1 MSRRNRMLECTQ
13 RDSYNGMGGA
23 SHCHCVSKVWS
34 EKHNH
39 VVQLLTKS
47 CPPTNVCTLQCPVS
61 RFQFRPSPHEAS
73 VSMWFLHASQSVS
86 RPVCHCQHYST
97 FIIIISDLR
106 FGGFQ
111 TIILIV
117 HIMLTKRQEHYNICN
132 SSSISASSSWST
144 QIGCLSMGSQRTFPY
159 TRHLRKNGRSNAR
172 VYVSIVPI
180 SRRWRQSS
188 RHLYCVVETHLSAA
202 YPSPL
207 LILEHALASFP
218 STTSNRSDLE
228 QTHAQQLRRKMQRH
242 ASGIVRPTREV
253 SPLKGQDSAHL
264 STQRVVLT

>member
-1 MSRRNRMLECTQ
+1 MHAA
-13 RDSYNGMGGA
+13 G
-23 SHCHCVSKVWS
+23 
-34 EKHNH
+34 
-39 VVQLLTKS
+39 LLQWDGRSIKS

-73 VSMWFLHASQSVS
+73 VSMWFLHASQS
-86 RPVCHCQHYST
+86 
-97 FIIIISDLR
+97 
-106 FGGFQ
+106 
-111 TIILIV
+111 
-117 HIMLTKRQEHYNICN
+117 EHYNICN
-132 SSSISASSSWST
+132 SSSISAPSSWST

-188 RHLYCVVETHLSAA
+188 RHLYCMVETHLSAA

>member
-1 MSRRNRMLECTQ
+1 MKATTNLHVSSITCRA
-13 RDSYNGMGGA
+13 SYLCHGVTACLSARSGTLTMGWEEHLIAIASAKSGA
-23 SHCHCVSKVWS
+23 KNAITSCNSS
-34 EKHNH
+34 PR
-39 VVQLLTKS
+39 VVH
-47 CPPTNVCTLQCPVS
+47 PPTSALSSVQCPGSSFGRV
-61 RFQFRPSPHEAS
+61 HTK
-73 VSMWFLHASQSVS
+73 
-86 RPVCHCQHYST
+86 PVCQCGFFTLHRVSV
-97 FIIIISDLR
+97 DR
-106 FGGFQ
+106 FV
-111 TIILIV
+111 T
-117 HIMLTKRQEHYNICN
+117 EHYNICN
-132 SSSISASSSWST
+132 SSSISAPSSWST

-188 RHLYCVVETHLSAA
+188 RHLYCMVETHLSAA